1 MSGRRRYKRF
11 RLTEPAEATVRVFP
25 DVIVHPH
32 GDNEWI
38 AIGHE
43 GVVVGEILVLE
54 VARFDPGTGE
64 RRHRLPV
71 CVIESRPVIVDG
83 EMRYQ
88 IRLRS
93 GTLAPIQIERRVRP
107 D

>member
-1 MSGRRRYKRF
+1 VPDRRRHKRF
-11 RLTEPAEATVRVFP
+11 TLTEQAEGTLRVFP

-38 AIGHE
+38 AVGRE
-43 GVVVGEILVLE
+43 AVVVGEMVVLE
-54 VARFDPGTGE
+54 IARFDPGKGE

-71 CVIESRPVIVDG
+71 CVIESRPVMVDG
-83 EMRYQ
+83 ETRYQ

-93 GTLAPIQIERRVRP
+93 GTLAPIQIERQVRP

>member
-1 MSGRRRYKRF
+1 
-11 RLTEPAEATVRVFP
+11 VRVFP

-38 AIGHE
+38 AVGRE
-43 GVVVGEILVLE
+43 AAVVGEILVLE
-54 VARFDPGTGE
+54 IARFDPGKGE

-71 CVIESRPVIVDG
+71 CVIESRPVMVDG
-83 EMRYQ
+83 ETRYQ